1 MAEPQPKRSI
11 DTPHPNPSPEGE
23 RPRAEPV
30 LTPARK
36 LRFLDELARHGN
48 VRVAAARVGVSRSGV
63 YLARGRDGVFAA
75 AWRAALVLGRDR
87 AVAEVAERALEGWQ
101 EPVFY
106 RGQQVALRRRYDTR
120 LLLAHLARLDKAC
133 AEFDDEGEGAGES
146 GAEAL
151 AAQYDSLRAALAD
164 GGANPGDKGAANFS
178 PGPCP
183 VCPPP
188 LDSAPPSRHSSG

>member
-1 MAEPQPKRSI
+1 MAEPHR
-11 DTPHPNPSPEGE
+11 PSTACGGPPPRFGE
-23 RPRAEPV
+23 DPV
-30 LTPARK
+30 FTPARK

-133 AEFDDEGEGAGES
+133 AEIAGGGGN

-151 AAQYDSLRAALAD
+151 AADYDALCAAVLD
-164 GGANPGDKGAANFS
+164 GGAGSGANFS
-178 PGPCP
+178 PEPCP
-183 VCPPP
+183 ACPPL
-188 LDSAPPSRHSSG
+188 LDSAPPSRHTSG

>member
-36 LRFLDELARHGN
+36 RRFLDELARHGN

-63 YLARGRDGVFAA
+63 YLARGRDGAFAA
-75 AWRAALVLGRDR
+75 AWRAALVLGRDA

-133 AEFDDEGEGAGES
+133 AEFDDEGEG
-146 GAEAL
+146 GAEGL

-164 GGANPGDKGAANFS
+164 GGAAPGDKGAVNFS

-183 VCPPP
+183 LCPPL
-188 LDSAPPSRHSSG
+188 LDSARPSRHTSG